1 MNKYI
6 KKELEKVTNINLPPY
21 DDSTTKLLIKRKKNI
36 SPVEKHYYII
46 SLSKTLLNKEN
57 DINLVSNWNHGI
69 VPRSIYMKCE
79 VLKLSEK
86 MIKINSSGYDIEK
99 DVDLSD
105 IYYNLWLPLEKIE
118 FLEEI

>member
-46 SLSKTLLNKEN
+46 SLSKTLLNSEN

>member
-21 DDSTTKLLIKRKKNI
+21 DDNTTKLIIRRKKNI
-36 SPVEKHYYII
+36 NPIEKHYYII
-46 SLSKTLLNKEN
+46 RLSKTLLNPEN
-57 DINLVSNWNHGI
+57 DINLVSNWNHGM
-69 VPRSIYMKCE
+69 VPKSTCMKCE
-79 VLKLSEK
+79 ILKLSGK

>member
-21 DDSTTKLLIKRKKNI
+21 DDSTTKLHIKRKKNI

>member
-21 DDSTTKLLIKRKKNI
+21 DDSTTKLHIKRKKNI

-86 MIKINSSGYDIEK
+86 MIKIKWTLCQGH
-99 DVDLSD
+99 
-105 IYYNLWLPLEKIE
+105 
-118 FLEEI
+118 

>member
-6 KKELEKVTNINLPPY
+6 KEELEKVTNINLPPY

-36 SPVEKHYYII
+36 SPIEKHYYII